1 MKQSHTNILERSR
14 PRVSILDYTPEEVKS
29 FLKKKLLSK
38 KIRAAYLFGSFV
50 THTSRTWSDIDIL
63 IIQESE
69 LPFIERPRIFAD
81 LLELGIPVDILVYT
95 PNEIKQME
103 KDRSGFWKEIKKTRI
118 KLI

>member
-1 MKQSHTNILERSR
+1 VKQSQTNILERSR

-29 FLKKKLLSK
+29 FLKKKLFGK

-69 LPFIERPRIFAD
+69 LPFIERPRNFED

-103 KDRSGFWKEIKKTRI
+103 KDQSGFWKEIKKNRI